1 MSNYIPPMQRMI
13 DCFRR
18 LPGVGTKSAVRMAFG
33 VLNMSDEEANEFC
46 RAIEGMKEHITR
58 CSVCC
63 NLSDTEVC
71 SICSDDRRDRSVIC
85 VVEDTRT
92 LLAIENT
99 NDFKGLYHVLGG
111 VISPVNGITPDM
123 LCIKELVNRLIN
135 DEVKEVIIATNPTV
149 EGETTAS
156 YLAKLVKPFDVKV
169 TRPATGVPMGADLEY
184 ADEETLAKAISG
196 RREMV

>member
-46 RAIEGMKEHITR
+46 RAIEGMKERITR

-71 SICSDDRRDRSVIC
+71 SICSDYRRDRSVIC